1 MHADTGRDD
10 KTPRTWRWAQITCLV
25 LGIALLVW
33 GLAPAVVARIVTRQ
47 APSLTAFATGALVMV
62 LGLVFLGLSV
72 LISRRTAWALWVA
85 LALSVALILGNL
97 ALAWL
102 VRGGAPSVFPLL
114 LASATAGMSWLALD
128 ARRRAERPGQSAD
141 VT

>member
-1 MHADTGRDD
+1 MHSDTGRDD
-10 KTPRTWRWAQITCLV
+10 KTPRTWRWAQITCVV

-47 APSLTAFATGALVMV
+47 APSLTAFAMGALVM
-62 LGLVFLGLSV
+62 FLGVLFLVLSV
-72 LISRRTAWALWVA
+72 LVSRGIVWALWVA
-85 LALSVALILGNL
+85 LALSVTLILGNL

-102 VRGGAPSVFPLL
+102 VHGGAPSVFPLL

-128 ARRRAERPGQSAD
+128 AHRRAERPGQSAD